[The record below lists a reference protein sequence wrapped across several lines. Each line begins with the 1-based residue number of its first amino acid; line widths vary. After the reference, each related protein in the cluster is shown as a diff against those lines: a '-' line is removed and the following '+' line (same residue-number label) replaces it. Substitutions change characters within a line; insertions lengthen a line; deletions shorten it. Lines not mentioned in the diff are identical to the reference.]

1 MAINLNVRKLVVLG
15 DSDLLIRQIQGE
27 WETRDIKFIPYKQ
40 CLEDLSKRFKSIE
53 FRYIPRFHNELA
65 DALATFAF
73 IFPYPGNTYIDPL
86 EIQIKDQHGYCNI
99 IDAKPDDEPWYYDI
113 KHFLKARDH
122 VRSAVIDSCIR
133 VTDNSRESIQRKVVF
148 IFTLYNSSNHNDQL
162 KLGANSPEE
171 AARWIHALQEAAL
184 KADMNKRSAADCPM
198 RDSQSLRLNCS
209 NKSNHPNS
217 IDWTFCSSSVADA
230 TTSDVVAPASRT
242 IFGCQNGLRLFKEA
256 KDRESHRKWDD
267 HPAIMAVGVVDGTS
281 EAIFQTLMSLGPSR
295 SEWDFCHYKG
305 SVIEHLDGHTDIVH
319 KLLRWDWLPWSMKK
333 RDLLLRRYWR
343 REDDGTYVILYHS
356 MFHQKCPC
364 QKGYVRACLK
374 SGGYVI
380 SPVNQRKQSIV
391 KHMLAIDWRSW
402 KSYLRTS
409 SSRYITIHMLGRLAA
424 LRELFIEKLGDC
436 SSSYFLEEKVRDK
449 RLHHIEEV
457 KVEIQ
462 TRPENG
468 KNMAD
473 MGDEEVPKE
482 PSEHSSLIGLNDAS
496 DEFFDVSKP
505 LDYDESENGWP
516 DDFGPEMHSQDT
528 RHARLPSAAGFVKKW
543 HDLAVHKRGYVD
555 LHEMAKE
562 DTLLCHY
569 GSTFPKDPTFNLPCS
584 WAQTDPS
591 TFLIRGETYLEDS
604 KKLKS
609 EKREDDLG
617 GRPGGIVQVPGS
629 TTFNIVL
636 YYMMDSPLENAALLE
651 SFVKGDD
658 AYRNS
663 RFNLIPYISKGPW
676 IVKPSVGKK
685 ACLVGQAL
693 EINYF
698 RGKNYLELD
707 IDVGSSTVARGAV
720 SLVVG
725 YLNNLVIEMAFLV
738 QANTPEELPE
748 YLFGTCRLNHLDV
761 SKAVQVKP
769 LSLYI
774 SIVSHFPLPFL
785 DSLLQEKWMM
795 PI

>member
-1 MAINLNVRKLVVLG
+1 MGEDSCRMEGWLYLIRSNWFGLQYSRKRYFVLH
-15 DSDLLIRQIQGE
+15 DLLL
-27 WETRDIKFIPYKQ
+27 KNYKSNPVSNN
-40 CLEDLSKRFKSIE
+40 L
-53 FRYIPRFHNELA
+53 
-65 DALATFAF
+65 
-73 IFPYPGNTYIDPL
+73 
-86 EIQIKDQHGYCNI
+86 
-99 IDAKPDDEPWYYDI
+99 
-113 KHFLKARDH
+113 DH

-409 SSRYITIHMLGRLAA
+409 SSRYITIHMLGRLAGVFYCEISLFMFTYYDCSWGLNLCFTAAFVA

-604 KKLKS
+604 KKISSSLRS
-609 EKREDDLG
+609 EKMILAVALG
-617 GRPGGIVQVPGS
+617 
-629 TTFNIVL
+629 
-636 YYMMDSPLENAALLE
+636 AL
-651 SFVKGDD
+651 F
-658 AYRNS
+658 RNTQL
-663 RFNLIPYISKGPW
+663 RVIQNF
-676 IVKPSVGKK
+676 
-685 ACLVGQAL
+685 
-693 EINYF
+693 
-698 RGKNYLELD
+698 
-707 IDVGSSTVARGAV
+707 SS
-720 SLVVG
+720 L
-725 YLNNLVIEMAFLV
+725 
-738 QANTPEELPE
+738 
-748 YLFGTCRLNHLDV
+748 
-761 SKAVQVKP
+761 
-769 LSLYI
+769 
-774 SIVSHFPLPFL
+774 
-785 DSLLQEKWMM
+785 
-795 PI
+795 

>member
-1 MAINLNVRKLVVLG
+1 MGEDSCRMEGWLYLIRSNRFGLQYSRKRYFVLH
-15 DSDLLIRQIQGE
+15 DLLL
-27 WETRDIKFIPYKQ
+27 KNYKSNPVSNNQ
-40 CLEDLSKRFKSIE
+40 
-53 FRYIPRFHNELA
+53 
-65 DALATFAF
+65 
-73 IFPYPGNTYIDPL
+73 DP
-86 EIQIKDQHGYCNI
+86 
-99 IDAKPDDEPWYYDI
+99 
-113 KHFLKARDH
+113 

-133 VTDNSRESIQRKVVF
+133 VTDNGRESIQRKVVF
-148 IFTLYNSSNHNDQL
+148 IFTLYNASNHNDQL

-184 KADMNKRSAADCPM
+184 MADMNKRSAADCPT

-209 NKSNHPNS
+209 NKSHHLNS

-230 TTSDVVAPASRT
+230 TTSDVVAPASWT

-256 KDRESHRKWDD
+256 KDKESHGKWDD

-319 KLLRWDWLPWSMKK
+319 KLLRRDWLPWSMKK

-356 MFHQKCPC
+356 VFHQKCPC

-380 SPVNQRKQSIV
+380 SPVNQRKQSVV
-391 KHMLAIDWRSW
+391 KHMLAIDWRFW

-424 LRELFIEKLGDC
+424 LRELFIAKLGDC

-449 RLHHIEEV
+449 RLHQIEEV

-473 MGDEEVPKE
+473 MEDEEVPKA

-496 DEFFDVSKP
+496 DEFFDVSEP

-516 DDFGPEMHSQDT
+516 DDIGPEMHSQDT
-528 RHARLPSAAGFVKKW
+528 RHARLSSAAGFVKKL

-562 DTLLCHY
+562 DTLLRHY
-569 GSTFPKDPTFNLPCS
+569 GSTLPKDPTFNFPCS

-604 KKLKS
+604 KKIKAKGTLMQMVAADWLKS
-609 EKREDDLG
+609 DKREDDLG
-617 GRPGGIVQVPGS
+617 GRPGGIVQKYAAKGGPEFFFIVNIQVPGS
-629 TTFNIVL
+629 TTYNIVL
-636 YYMMDSPLENAALLE
+636 YYMMDAPLENAPLLE

-663 RFNLIPYISKGPW
+663 RFKLIPYISKGPW
-676 IVKPSVGKK
+676 IVKQSVGKK

-707 IDVGSSTVARGAV
+707 IDVGSSTVARGVV

-725 YLNNLVIEMAFLV
+725 YLSNLVIEMAFLV

-769 LSLYI
+769 
-774 SIVSHFPLPFL
+774 
-785 DSLLQEKWMM
+785 
-795 PI
+795 

>member
-1 MAINLNVRKLVVLG
+1 MGKDSCRMEGWLYLIRSNRFGLQYSRKRYFVLH
-15 DSDLLIRQIQGE
+15 DLLL
-27 WETRDIKFIPYKQ
+27 KNYKSNPVSNNQ
-40 CLEDLSKRFKSIE
+40 
-53 FRYIPRFHNELA
+53 
-65 DALATFAF
+65 
-73 IFPYPGNTYIDPL
+73 DP
-86 EIQIKDQHGYCNI
+86 
-99 IDAKPDDEPWYYDI
+99 
-113 KHFLKARDH
+113 

-133 VTDNSRESIQRKVVF
+133 VTDNGRESIQRKVVF
-148 IFTLYNSSNHNDQL
+148 IFTLYNASNHNDQL

-184 KADMNKRSAADCPM
+184 MADMNKRSAADCPM

-209 NKSNHPNS
+209 NKSHHLNS
-217 IDWTFCSSSVADA
+217 IDWTFCSSSVADG
-230 TTSDVVAPASRT
+230 TTSDVVAPASWT

-256 KDRESHRKWDD
+256 KDKESHGKWDD

-319 KLLRWDWLPWSMKK
+319 KLLRRDWLPWSMKK

-356 MFHQKCPC
+356 VFHQKCPC

-380 SPVNQRKQSIV
+380 SPVNQRKQSVV
-391 KHMLAIDWRSW
+391 KHMLAIDWRFW

-424 LRELFIEKLGDC
+424 LRELFIAKLGDC

-449 RLHHIEEV
+449 RLHQIEEV

-473 MGDEEVPKE
+473 MEDEEVPKA

-496 DEFFDVSKP
+496 DEFFDVSEP

-516 DDFGPEMHSQDT
+516 DDIGPEMHSQDT
-528 RHARLPSAAGFVKKW
+528 RHARLSSAAGFVKKL

-562 DTLLCHY
+562 DTLLRHY
-569 GSTFPKDPTFNLPCS
+569 GSTLPKDPTFNFPCS

-604 KKLKS
+604 KKIKAKGTLMQMVAADWLKS
-609 EKREDDLG
+609 DKREDDLG
-617 GRPGGIVQVPGS
+617 GRPGGIVQKYAAKGGPEFFFIVNIQVPGS
-629 TTFNIVL
+629 TTYNIVL
-636 YYMMDSPLENAALLE
+636 YYMMDTPLENAPLLE

-663 RFNLIPYISKGPW
+663 RFKLIPYISKGPW
-676 IVKPSVGKK
+676 IVKQSVGKK

-698 RGKNYLELD
+698 WGKNYLELD
-707 IDVGSSTVARGAV
+707 IDVGSSTVARGVV

-725 YLNNLVIEMAFLV
+725 YLSNLVIEMAFLV

-769 LSLYI
+769 
-774 SIVSHFPLPFL
+774 
-785 DSLLQEKWMM
+785 
-795 PI
+795 